1 MAQKRI
7 EEKLEAFDQDI
18 SEIRVELHK
27 LPTIEENLSST
38 AKSIERLGIQAEK
51 QQQQQQLLLKYIE
64 GMVKEKSTMIEGIEG
79 SSSKGRPV
87 ESVLE
92 GSDATMKDTKLEVK
106 MSKIEEEE
114 YLND

>member
-38 AKSIERLGIQAEK
+38 ARGW
-51 QQQQQQLLLKYIE
+51 
-64 GMVKEKSTMIEGIEG
+64 V
-79 SSSKGRPV
+79 SKRKN
-87 ESVLE
+87 SNN
-92 GSDATMKDTKLEVK
+92 SNN
-106 MSKIEEEE
+106 SNNF
-114 YLND
+114 Y

>member
-1 MAQKRI
+1 
-7 EEKLEAFDQDI
+7 
-18 SEIRVELHK
+18 
-27 LPTIEENLSST
+27 
-38 AKSIERLGIQAEK
+38 
-51 QQQQQQLLLKYIE
+51 
-64 GMVKEKSTMIEGIEG
+64 MIEGIEG

-114 YLND
+114 YLNDQSKFKKVEMLVFWLFRVDWYFKIHKLIDS